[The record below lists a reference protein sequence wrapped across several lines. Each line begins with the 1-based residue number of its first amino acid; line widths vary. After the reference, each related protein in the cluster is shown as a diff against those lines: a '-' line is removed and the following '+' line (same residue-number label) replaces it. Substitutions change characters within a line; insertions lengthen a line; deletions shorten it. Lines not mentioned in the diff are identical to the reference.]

1 MKLSTIK
8 RLLIEG
14 LPNDVKKWI
23 PGLIQPLN
31 TFLDQVTRALAN
43 ELTVNDN
50 LKAQQWSVTIGANQT
65 YPIRL
70 SYRLNERPTAVFV
83 GRIVASGGTAVPA
96 YSFEWTWKGESIEVT
111 FNSLSAVEYNVTLI
125 ALV

>member
-8 RLLIEG
+8 RLLLEG
-14 LPNDVKKWI
+14 LPSDVKKWI
-23 PGLIQPLN
+23 PGIVQPLN
-31 TFLDQVTRALAN
+31 QFLDQVTRALAN
-43 ELTVNDN
+43 ELTVSDN

-70 SYRLNERPTAVFV
+70 AYRLNERPSAVFV
-83 GRIVASGGTAVPA
+83 GKIAASAGAAVPA
-96 YSFEWTWKGESIEVT
+96 HSFEWTWKGESLEVR
-111 FNSLSAVEYNVTLI
+111 FNSLSAEEYNVTLI